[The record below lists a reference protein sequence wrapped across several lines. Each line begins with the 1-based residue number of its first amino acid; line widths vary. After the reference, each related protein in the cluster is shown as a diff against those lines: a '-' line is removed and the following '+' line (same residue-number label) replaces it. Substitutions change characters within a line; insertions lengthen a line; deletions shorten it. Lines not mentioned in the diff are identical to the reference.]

1 MCSWIKHGDGS
12 LFTLFLVLFQNRGGC
27 YVLCFLFCFL
37 FLGKDVYMCLKTEE
51 GAELCNVLK
60 DVRVWLKRWGDA
72 INFLVTKILNERQR
86 EKERIKSVPKVKGF

>member
-1 MCSWIKHGDGS
+1 
-12 LFTLFLVLFQNRGGC
+12 
-27 YVLCFLFCFL
+27 
-37 FLGKDVYMCLKTEE
+37 MCLKTEE